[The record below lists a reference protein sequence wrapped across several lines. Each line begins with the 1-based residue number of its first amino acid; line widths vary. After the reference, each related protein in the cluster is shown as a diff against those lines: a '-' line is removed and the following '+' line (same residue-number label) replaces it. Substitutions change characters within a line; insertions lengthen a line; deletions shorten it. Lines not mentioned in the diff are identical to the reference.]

1 MNNFYIFSKLFFL
14 HFITFYSLFSLP
26 LFLFFLF
33 STISPNFPFCF
44 SSSFVRFSIYSSL
57 FLLYRQYAIA
67 KITKMHNSSKRIM
80 HNSFFE
86 EISDIFPLYYKVCTF
101 QITAF
106 LFTFFSEKRIM
117 KKNLGIKRLFTCI
130 QLILINRFM
139 CIL

>member
-1 MNNFYIFSKLFFL
+1 
-14 HFITFYSLFSLP
+14 
-26 LFLFFLF
+26 
-33 STISPNFPFCF
+33 
-44 SSSFVRFSIYSSL
+44 
-57 FLLYRQYAIA
+57 
-67 KITKMHNSSKRIM
+67 MHNSSKRIM